1 MTTEQF
7 QRLKERHARATPG
20 PWHVYAVGMCR
31 HGGIG
36 PEGGPGTPT
45 VVEDPEM
52 GEANA
57 EFIAASWSDM
67 GLCIK
72 RIESLEAELKTRK
85 ASNDESKY
93 ETARTALELVQIT
106 VDGLPKRQQDI
117 FADAMEMIS
126 VALEEI
132 GDGQE
137 GN

>member
-1 MTTEQF
+1 MTADQL
-7 QRLKERHARATPG
+7 QKAKERHARATQG

-57 EFIAASWSDM
+57 EFIAASWSDL
-67 GLCIK
+67 GLCLK
-72 RIESLEAELKTRK
+72 RIEALETELKTRK
-85 ASNDESKY
+85 ASNDEAKY

-106 VDGLPKRQQDI
+106 VESLPQRQKDL
-117 FADAMEMIS
+117 FADAMEMVA
-126 VALEEI
+126 VALDEI
-132 GDGQE
+132 GDE
-137 GN
+137 